1 MKPAF
6 ETVAVAGASMAGLLA
21 TRVLA
26 AHAREVLL
34 IERDAVR
41 DQPALPRK
49 GVPQGRHAHA
59 LLASGQRVLEAMF
72 PGLADALALA
82 GAAVGGG
89 AFFTAGGYLEADARH
104 GSLYASRGLLEA
116 QVRQRVLALP
126 NVKLYENCQAEPP
139 QLSRGR
145 VEGLRIARLD
155 GGGTVEKCCEL
166 VVDASGRS
174 SRTPAWMTASGYA
187 APPVERVEVG
197 MRYAT
202 RHFHRTPGE
211 LGGRS
216 FFSVSPTPT
225 LPRACGVLAQEG
237 ERWIV
242 TLIGYFG
249 DQPPADDAGFR
260 AFARTLPA
268 SDAAVLIED
277 AEPLDA
283 IHTYAFPANVRVRY
297 ERMAHR
303 PSGLLVIGDA
313 LASFS
318 PVYGQGMSVAALE
331 AQALQRCLEAGSERL
346 EARYFDAAARVIQA
360 PWTITVGNDRQLAP
374 GGPHGSLPQRLRW
387 RWVQR
392 VLQAGQR
399 DPQIADAFLRVA
411 RLLDPPTALLRPA
424 LVARVIGAVGARG
437 PDQRPMFQARRW
449 SRDAQRSRPP
459 SP

>member
-6 ETVAVAGASMAGLLA
+6 GTVAVAGASMAGLLA
-21 TRVLA
+21 AWVLA

-41 DQPALPRK
+41 DQPPLPRK

-59 LLASGQRVLEAMF
+59 LLASGQRVLEGMF
-72 PGLADALALA
+72 PGLTEELAEA

-89 AFFTAGGYLEADARH
+89 AFFTAGGYLEADARQ

-116 QVRQRVLALP
+116 EVRLRVLALP
-126 NVKLYENCQAEPP
+126 NVTLHENCQAEPP
-139 QLSRGR
+139 QLVRGR
-145 VEGLRIARLD
+145 VEGMRITRLD
-155 GGGTVEKCCEL
+155 GGGTAEYCCEL
-166 VVDASGRS
+166 VVDASGRG
-174 SRTPAWMTASGYA
+174 SRMPAWLTACGYA
-187 APPVERVEVG
+187 APPIQRVEVG

-202 RHFHRTPGE
+202 RHFRRTPGE

-216 FFSVSPTPT
+216 FLSVSPTPA

-249 DQPPADDAGFR
+249 DQPPADDAGFL
-260 AFARTLPA
+260 AFARSLPA
-268 SDAAVLIED
+268 SDAAVLIEG

-283 IHTYAFPANVRVRY
+283 IHTYAFPANVRVSY
-297 ERMAHR
+297 GRMARR
-303 PSGLLVIGDA
+303 PAGLLVIGDA

-331 AQALQRCLEAGSERL
+331 AQALKCCLEAGIKGL
-346 EARYFDAAARVIQA
+346 EERYFNAAAGVIEA

-374 GGPHGSLPQRLRW
+374 GGPHGSMPQRLRW
-387 RWVQR
+387 RWVQH
-392 VLQAGQR
+392 VLRAGHR
-399 DPQIADAFLRVA
+399 DRHIADAFLRVA

-424 LVARVIGAVGARG
+424 LVARVIAVAGVMRT
-437 PDQRPMFQARRW
+437 
-449 SRDAQRSRPP
+449 
-459 SP
+459 